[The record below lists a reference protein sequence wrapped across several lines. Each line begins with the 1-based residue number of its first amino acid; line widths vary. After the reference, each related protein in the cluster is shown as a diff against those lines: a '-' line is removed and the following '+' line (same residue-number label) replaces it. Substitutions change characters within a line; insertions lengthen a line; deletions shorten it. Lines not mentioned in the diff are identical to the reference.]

1 MPAPRC
7 IIEVWKPKI
16 TVVNSSGVD
25 TGTPQEPDAWIRC
38 DTIEDVGTNQ
48 KRGNPLSYISIEE
61 TIFNPKKAFLTL
73 SNKAQN
79 FKAYDE
85 ETFDFQYKDSDNNN
99 MSISGS
105 GATSKLRKAWG
116 PFTHFFRLQGIL
128 RIVEENTHMVLFQG
142 NITKISKKFQEQAGS
157 VVMLECADALQHLID
172 IKLNDLVHKAKFKAI
187 TRRSDIIQY
196 LLNVG
201 VNYQGTKP
209 EAATTQGN
217 KAVEGDGALNSPQ
230 KQAALSGPY
239 QWLNS
244 NDNANAAASPPTEPA
259 DNSYKRFERSVTTIG
274 QELDVN
280 LGESGSGSL
289 LTELK
294 RWAILEPHADET
306 AENAF
311 GYDFFVDPNID
322 ENNLTA
328 TFSPNPPM
336 FNYVKRGN
344 RLSATGSANQQAN
357 THGLTVEFPVINTTN
372 HFGATVQK
380 VGELGAAIADD
391 TVTTM
396 IVKGGSNAV
405 QNTIRPGQTVEIES
419 EKIYVE
425 NIQHSISTLDILK
438 VRRGH
443 EGTTA
448 AGHANNLDISEF
460 RAAKTLMRSGSDF
473 EEDWGD
479 LITEIV
485 LSFNSP
491 RKSTTATGA
500 SSNNKKTEEKRF
512 ELMNVHHISGQY
524 TYLGRGFD
532 VFYQK
537 DAVAGTNSAEFIS
550 AFREDGTTY
559 HDGWASGDAG
569 STVSRYCAK
578 IQYQSTASTG
588 DGTYGFII
596 LSDINANF
604 PETNAT
610 VGGSVENYVILK
622 GETSGRTCKLNC
634 NSLDI
639 TKGRPSAAIARQ
651 TYGASGNGNTQPK
664 VQTMSHKN
672 GSNVDDLRREIAA
685 RLSQGTTPMIKGSF
699 ATAQAPYYWLDGYVR
714 SIATGTGGQVL
725 TFKHKN
731 SSTAVNVTNFGVRAG
746 MLVHKRTA
754 DYSSIAQHS
763 NKDLYGYIKSM
774 SNDTEFT
781 VNLTQSQDF
790 SVGDS
795 IRIFIPVRA
804 GDTVFVDN
812 ILADIYGEHQ
822 IMGTKFE
829 NGLFP
834 GTVFTTMGE
843 NEPRIRIKS
852 AHINR
857 VSAVWNAVAKTQL
870 ESKENSHDPG
880 IPLGLQSFTLTG
892 TSNVAAVFDYPTHS
906 SGVHQVTWY
915 ANSLETADG
924 RVYKIA
930 ASNTSDATHG
940 VGNAGMTGTNKYI
953 IYLDPEG
960 ENPSGTLDNVNAD
973 LYHLKTV
980 IASDYVQDND
990 NIVVLRTQ
998 ANGSGTGAKASSAQ
1012 GPNHQPLHDVR
1023 STEWADDLL
1032 QEASLSGNKIIA
1044 GQIGVDHLAA
1054 NMVFTK
1060 ILQLDSAGRLITA
1073 SGLERQGSSSEPY
1086 LNGTGVLLDETGIY
1100 GASGGNLADLQ
1111 FFLKAS
1117 DGKARLGSDTAL
1129 FSQGG
1134 IELKAVTNQPLKFM
1148 ATVGSGQPMAS
1159 MDIQTVGSG
1168 DIYESMFQIDGAAGL
1183 LFTVPG
1189 DTTPGGEIIFARTG
1203 HRSGSV
1209 GADVKVLNS
1218 TGGSN
1223 SGILKFHGGNRT
1235 STSVGISG
1243 PATSASQSAVSTSY
1257 VISLPSAGPTA
1268 DGQVLAVKD
1277 ISGNNYQQLEWVA
1290 QSGGATLA
1298 GDQTWTGDNTFNG
1311 EVIFNDDVIFG
1322 SDFPGDLMSFGGQI
1336 RLANGSYASSTYTP
1350 SLAFTN
1356 ATTTGWRMY
1365 ISSNTINVQHMVGNA
1380 LIYTATADDGNGGTT
1395 LGANRQIN
1403 WYAPHD
1409 FNNGVCTEA
1418 FSYRGGQV
1426 GQTSTTRGSNTAP
1439 VFSFD
1444 GNTQS
1449 GMYLHNGQ
1457 LTFVVPVSG
1466 TGTSQF
1472 NIDDDEVNTFN
1483 HFDMNDMDIWNIDEM
1498 GFDDVPAT
1506 GSTGHK
1512 YLTIQNVAG
1521 NSSNYWVTT
1530 YGAVSSNRYKNDIRD
1545 IEVDTSNVYKLQ
1557 ARTFVW
1563 KNDAEVLRD
1572 KIGTTDFG
1580 LIAEEVYEVLPEL
1593 VELQSVN
1600 PPIPQSV
1607 NYEYLSVL
1615 LLEELKKLK
1624 DRIDILEGS

>member
-1 MPAPRC
+1 MLGYVVTPLKMSAP
-7 IIEVWKPKI
+7 IKNGESPFH
-16 TVVNSSGVD
+16 TY
-25 TGTPQEPDAWIRC
+25 P
-38 DTIEDVGTNQ
+38 
-48 KRGNPLSYISIEE
+48 
-61 TIFNPKKAFLTL
+61 FLTL

-79 FKAYDE
+79 YKAYDE
-85 ETFDFQYKDSDNNN
+85 ETFDFQYKDSDNND

-128 RIVEENTHMVLFQG
+128 RIVEEDTHMVLFQG

-217 KAVEGDGALNSPQ
+217 KAVEGDGVLNSPQ

-306 AENAF
+306 AENSF

-380 VGELGAAIADD
+380 VGELGAAIADA

-537 DAVAGTNSAEFIS
+537 DSVAGTNSAEFIS

-610 VGGSVENYVILK
+610 VGGSVEDYVILK

-639 TKGRPSAAIARQ
+639 TKGRPSAVIARQ

-834 GTVFTTMGE
+834 GTVFSTMGE
-843 NEPRIRIKS
+843 NEPRIRIKA

-892 TSNVAAVFDYPTHS
+892 TANVAAVFDYPTHS

-940 VGNAGMTGTNKYI
+940 LGNAGMTGTNKYI

-973 LYHLKTV
+973 LYHFKTV

-1148 ATVGSGQPMAS
+1148 ATVGSGSPMAS
-1159 MDIQTVGSG
+1159 MDIQSVPPLSSG

-1183 LFTVPG
+1183 LFTVTG
-1189 DTTPGGEIIFARTG
+1189 DTTPGGEICFARTG
-1203 HRSGSV
+1203 HRV
-1209 GADVKVLNS
+1209 TPLGADIKILNS
-1218 TGGSN
+1218 TGTTT
-1223 SGILKFHGGNRT
+1223 SGVLNFHGGNRT
-1235 STSVGISG
+1235 STFVGISG
-1243 PATSASQSAVSTSY
+1243 PATHASESAVSTSY
-1257 VISLPSAGPTA
+1257 TISLPSAGPTA
-1268 DGQVLAVKD
+1268 NGKVLAVKD

-1290 QSGGATLA
+1290 QSGGGSGDIEGVVAGNGLSGGATIGTATLSINYA
-1298 GDQTWTGDNTFNG
+1298 YGGTWTAAQTF
-1311 EVIFNDDVIFG
+1311 
-1322 SDFPGDLMSFGGQI
+1322 S
-1336 RLANGSYASSTYTP
+1336 AAS
-1350 SLAFTN
+1350 LN
-1356 ATTTGWRMY
+1356 
-1365 ISSNTINVQHMVGNA
+1365 
-1380 LIYTATADDGNGGTT
+1380 L
-1395 LGANRQIN
+1395 
-1403 WYAPHD
+1403 
-1409 FNNGVCTEA
+1409 
-1418 FSYRGGQV
+1418 
-1426 GQTSTTRGSNTAP
+1426 GSNTKIELDNNGTATTP
-1439 VFSFD
+1439 SIRFQGLASFNSSYSGLYFEENSGAHRVRFARGGVAGPYFQWD
-1444 GNTQS
+1444 GTTA
-1449 GMYLHNGQ
+1449 Y
-1457 LTFVVPVSG
+1457 VVSG
-1466 TGTSQF
+1466 VGYFTTLVATANTENRLVFPNASGTLISSTATSTPLVAYIDSLHSGSG
-1472 NIDDDEVNTFN
+1472 NIFHANLVSAGGTAVYITSAGKLVEYSSSRRYKENIQN
-1483 HFDMNDMDIWNIDEM
+1483 LDMDTSKVYELVPKSFKWKDTQEAFVDEEGNIEPDNLITVV
-1498 GFDDVPAT
+1498 GD
-1506 GSTGHK
+1506 
-1512 YLTIQNVAG
+1512 N
-1521 NSSNYWVTT
+1521 
-1530 YGAVSSNRYKNDIRD
+1530 
-1545 IEVDTSNVYKLQ
+1545 
-1557 ARTFVW
+1557 
-1563 KNDAEVLRD
+1563 
-1572 KIGTTDFG
+1572 DFG
-1580 LIAEEVYEVLPEL
+1580 LIAEEVYEIFPEL
-1593 VELQSVN
+1593 V
-1600 PPIPQSV
+1600 
-1607 NYEYLSVL
+1607 YLDKDNQPKSIQYQLISVL
-1615 LLEELKKLK
+1615 LLEEVKKLK
-1624 DRIDILEGS
+1624 TRIEALEGNG